1 MGAIMLALNAP
12 HTDDAAVVGK
22 ERLGSIDAGDPM
34 AAGRWR
40 HVPKQ
45 RRLSPALSPLRQA
58 RRHRNWTLARLV
70 GEIDACS
77 PEPTGVTESLASAW
91 ETGRIR
97 TSTRYRAI
105 LCDLYQQPPEV
116 LFAHQDEPMP
126 LLELVGGQERR
137 VPHELRLVTSPEELL
152 AEMNQV
158 VQGAEDYL
166 VVTGSRSRDP
176 AYLTGIEQVLQERPG
191 LVHYRLLFGLPHH
204 QVLKEHLLRLL
215 ALRDPDSRTA
225 GKKTL
230 YLGIVDDLHWEPER
244 FFCASETRAVAT
256 LPSLTTAG
264 NFDCGVVLLDPR
276 DAVGLVQH
284 GKQLY
289 PATRRLETTEAVQAL
304 LVLR

>member
-1 MGAIMLALNAP
+1 VA
-12 HTDDAAVVGK
+12 
-22 ERLGSIDAGDPM
+22 
-34 AAGRWR
+34 
-40 HVPKQ
+40 KQ
-45 RRLSPALSPLRQA
+45 RRVSPGLSPLRQA
-58 RRHRNWTLARLV
+58 RRHRNWTLAQLV

-77 PEPTGVTESLASAW
+77 AEPTGVTESLASAW

-97 TSTRYRAI
+97 TSPRYRAI
-105 LCDLYQQPPEV
+105 LCDLYQQSPEV

-126 LLELVGGQERR
+126 VLELLRGQEGR

-152 AEMNQV
+152 AEMIQV

-176 AYLTGIEQVLQERPG
+176 AYLAGIEQALHERPR
-191 LVHYRLLFGLPHH
+191 LVHYRLLFGIPHH

-215 ALRDPDSRTA
+215 ALRDPDSRTE

-230 YLGIVDDLHWEPER
+230 YIGVVEDLYREPER
-244 FFCASETRAVAT
+244 FFCASEVRAVAT

-264 NFDCGVVLLDPR
+264 NFDCGVVLLDPH
-276 DAVGLVQH
+276 DAAGLVQH

-289 PATRRLETTEAVQAL
+289 PATRKLETTDAVQAL
-304 LVLR
+304 SVVR

>member
-1 MGAIMLALNAP
+1 
-12 HTDDAAVVGK
+12 
-22 ERLGSIDAGDPM
+22 
-34 AAGRWR
+34 
-40 HVPKQ
+40 VPKQ
-45 RRLSPALSPLRQA
+45 RRLSPVPSPLRQA
-58 RRHRNWTLARLV
+58 RRHRNWTLAQLIS
-70 GEIDACS
+70 EIDACS

-97 TSTRYRAI
+97 TSPRYRAI
-105 LCDLYQQPPEV
+105 LCGIYQQPPEV
-116 LFAHQDEPMP
+116 LFAHQDEPTP
-126 LLELVGGQERR
+126 ELELVRAQEHR

-176 AYLTGIEQVLQERPG
+176 AYLAGIEQALQERPR

-215 ALRDPDSRTA
+215 AIRDPDSRTE

-230 YLGIVDDLHWEPER
+230 YIGVVDDLHREPER
-244 FFCASETRAVAT
+244 FFCGSEVRAVAT

-264 NFDCGVVLLDPR
+264 NFDCGVVLLDPH

-284 GKQLY
+284 AKQLY
-289 PATRRLETTEAVQAL
+289 PATRKLETAEAVQAL
-304 LVLR
+304 PVLR